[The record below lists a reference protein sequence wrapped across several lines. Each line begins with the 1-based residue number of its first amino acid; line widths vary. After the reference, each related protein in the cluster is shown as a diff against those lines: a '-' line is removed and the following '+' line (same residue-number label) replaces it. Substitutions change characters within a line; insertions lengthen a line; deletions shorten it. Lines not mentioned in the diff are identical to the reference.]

1 MRWNG
6 CRALNKMEENCR
18 NGYLMELIAYCRM
31 AKQMRDNST
40 VRNGLAITPVLFVND
55 LRLSF
60 PI

>member
-1 MRWNG
+1 
-6 CRALNKMEENCR
+6 MEENYR
-18 NGYLMELIAYCRM
+18 NGYLMELIAYCRV

-40 VRNGLAITPVLFVND
+40 VRNGLAITPVLLVND